1 MISPKTIDEIKS
13 RMDVVEVV
21 SDFVQ
26 LKKSG
31 SNYKALSPFTQEKTP
46 SFFVSPSKQ
55 IFKCFSTGKGGDAI
69 SFIMEVDGLSYIE
82 GLKYLAKKYNVELE
96 EEQTSDEDQQK
107 YNERESLFII
117 LNFAKDY
124 YKELLWE
131 NEEGQA
137 IGLSYFKERGF
148 TEETIKAFDLGYSLD
163 IWDGLIKATKDKQ
176 YNEDLLEKA
185 GLKIVKENRSY
196 DRFRGRVVFPIHNVT
211 GKVIAFGARILKKAE
226 NQPKYI
232 NSPETELYQKS
243 KVLYGISQAKQE
255 IRIEDNCYLV
265 EGYTDV
271 VSMYQNGVKNVV
283 ASSGTSLTEDQI
295 KLISRYTSNVTVLF
309 DGDKAGVKAS
319 LRGIDML
326 LEGDL
331 NVRAVSFPDGED
343 PDSYAQKMSTSAFQ
357 NFLKEESVDFIVF
370 KTDLLVKDTKND
382 PVRKA
387 ETIRDIVTSISKIPD
402 PIKRTVYIKECSD
415 LLDIDEAVLV
425 TEQNKIL
432 VREQRSSQ
440 TKAQQESVDEL
451 VSEALDKPTIAKL
464 ALEDAISVQERECI
478 RMLLNYADQQV
489 KDEEDNDELFISY
502 FLHELED
509 VAFETPVYQE
519 ILQHF
524 VVHLKEGQLV
534 NQQVLMRKVSED
546 AQKQMIDILADRYEI
561 SSLWHDKFKIIVP
574 KEVDSLKKS
583 AFTSVLRLKFRLVQK
598 MIKANMEK
606 LIEDKPDKNEE
617 DILRMHNEL
626 KKLEIS
632 IASELGNVTAR

>member
-1 MISPKTIDEIKS
+1 
-13 RMDVVEVV
+13 MDVVEVV

-55 IFKCFSTGKGGDAI
+55 IYKCFSTGKGGDAI
-69 SFIMEVDGLSYIE
+69 SFIMEVDGLSYVE
-82 GLKYLAKKYNVELE
+82 ALKYLAKKYNVEIE
-96 EEQTSDEDQQK
+96 EEQTSDEDQQR

-124 YKELLWE
+124 YRDLLWE
-131 NEEGQA
+131 NEDGKA

-148 TEETIKAFDLGYSLD
+148 TDETIKAFDLGYSLD
-163 IWDGLIKATKDKQ
+163 TWDGLIKATKEKQ
-176 YNEDLLEKA
+176 YNEELLEKA
-185 GLKIVKENRSY
+185 GLKIVKEDRSY
-196 DRFRGRVVFPIHNVT
+196 DRFRGRVIFPIHNVT

-243 KVLYGISQAKQE
+243 KILYGISQAKQE
-255 IRIEDNCYLV
+255 IRIADNCYLV

-271 VSMYQNGVKNVV
+271 ISMYQNGVKNVV

-309 DGDKAGVKAS
+309 DGDKAGIKAS

-326 LEGDL
+326 LAGDL
-331 NVRAVSFPDGED
+331 NVKAVSFPEGED
-343 PDSYAQKMSTSAFQ
+343 PDSYARQLSTSAFQ
-357 NFLKEESVDFIVF
+357 NYLKDEAVDFIVF
-370 KTDLLVKDTKND
+370 KANLLVGDAKHD
-382 PVRKA
+382 PVKKA
-387 ETIRDIVTSISKIPD
+387 ETIRDIVTSITKIPD

-415 LLDIDEAVLV
+415 LLDIDESVLV

-432 VREQRSSQ
+432 VREQRN
-440 TKAQQESVDEL
+440 AQFKDQQAAEQNVLPVPEEKITSGKVP
-451 VSEALDKPTIAKL
+451 LD
-464 ALEDAISVQERECI
+464 DAIAVQERECI

-489 KDEEDNDELFISY
+489 KDEEDNDELFVSY

-509 VAFETPVYQE
+509 VEFETPIYQE
-519 ILQHF
+519 ILTHF
-524 VVHLKEGQLV
+524 VDHLKEGRLV
-534 NQQVLMRKVSED
+534 DQQTLLSESSAE
-546 AQKQMIDILADRYEI
+546 AQKSIIDILADRYEI
-561 SSLWHDKFKIIVP
+561 SSWWHDKYKIIVP
-574 KEVDSLKKS
+574 KESDRLKQS

-598 MIKANMEK
+598 MIKANMDK
-606 LIEDKPDKNEE
+606 LTENSAEKNEE
-617 DILRMHNEL
+617 EILRMHNEL

>member
-1 MISPKTIDEIKS
+1 
-13 RMDVVEVV
+13 MDVVEVV
-21 SDFVQ
+21 SDFVH

-31 SNYKALSPFTQEKTP
+31 SSYKALSPFTQEKTP
-46 SFFVSPSKQ
+46 SFFVSPAKQ

-69 SFIMEVDGLSYIE
+69 SFIMEVDGLSYVE
-82 GLKYLAKKYNVELE
+82 ALKYLAKKYNVELE
-96 EEQTSDEDQQK
+96 EEQASDEDQQK

-124 YKELLWE
+124 YKDILWA

-163 IWDGLIKATKDKQ
+163 IWDGLINAAKEKQ
-176 YNEDLLEKA
+176 HNEDLLEKA

-196 DRFRGRVVFPIHNVT
+196 DRFRGRVIFPIHNVT

-243 KVLYGISQAKQE
+243 KILYGISQAKQE

-295 KLISRYTSNVTVLF
+295 KLISRYSSNVTVLF
-309 DGDKAGVKAS
+309 DGDKAGIKAS

-343 PDSYAQKMSTSAFQ
+343 PDSYAHKLNTSAFQ

-370 KTDLLVKDTKND
+370 KANLLVKDTKND
-382 PVRKA
+382 PVKKA
-387 ETIRDIVTSISKIPD
+387 ETIRDIVTSITKIPD
-402 PIKRTVYIKECSD
+402 PIKRTVYIKECSN
-415 LLDIDEAVLV
+415 LLNIDEAVLV

-432 VREQRSSQ
+432 VRDQRSAQ

-451 VSEALDKPTIAKL
+451 VSEQEKPASAKV
-464 ALEDAISVQERECI
+464 ALEDAIAVQERECI

-489 KDEEDNDELFISY
+489 KDEDDNDELFISY
-502 FLHELED
+502 FLNELED
-509 VAFETPVYQE
+509 VVFETPVYHE
-519 ILQHF
+519 ILEHF
-524 VVHLKEGQLV
+524 VSHLKEGRLV
-534 NQQVLMRKVSED
+534 DQQSLLSQVSKD
-546 AQKQMIDILADRYEI
+546 AQTLVIDILVDKYEI
-561 SSLWHDKFKIIVP
+561 SNGWLDKHKIIVP
-574 KEVDSLKKS
+574 QETDKLKINS
-583 AFTSVLRLKFRLVQK
+583 FYSVLRLKWRLVQK

-626 KKLEIS
+626 KKLEMS

>member
-96 EEQTSDEDQQK
+96 EELTSDEDQQK

-124 YKELLWE
+124 YKGLLWE

-464 ALEDAISVQERECI
+464 GLEDAISVQERECI

-534 NQQVLMRKVSED
+534 NQQVLMGKVSED

>member
-1 MISPKTIDEIKS
+1 MINPKTIDEIKS

-46 SFFVSPSKQ
+46 SFFVSPAKQ
-55 IFKCFSTGKGGDAI
+55 IFKCFSTSKGGDAI
-69 SFIMEVDGLSYIE
+69 SFIMEVDGLSYVE
-82 GLKYLAKKYNVELE
+82 ALKYLAKKYNVELE
-96 EEQTSDEDQQK
+96 EEQTSDEDQQRF
-107 YNERESLFII
+107 NERESLFII

-124 YKELLWE
+124 YKDLLWE

-185 GLKIVKENRSY
+185 GLKIVKDNRSY
-196 DRFRGRVVFPIHNVT
+196 DRFRGRVIFPIHNVT

-243 KVLYGISQAKQE
+243 KILYGISQAKQE

-309 DGDKAGVKAS
+309 DGDKAGIKAS

-343 PDSYAQKMSTSAFQ
+343 PDSYAQKMSTSSFQ
-357 NFLKEESVDFIVF
+357 NFLKEASVDFIVF
-370 KTDLLVKDTKND
+370 KANLLVKETKND
-382 PVRKA
+382 PVKKA

-432 VREQRSSQ
+432 VREQRNAH
-440 TKAQQESVDEL
+440 TKAQQESVDEIITD
-451 VSEALDKPTIAKL
+451 APDKATAAKL
-464 ALEDAISVQERECI
+464 AIEDAIAVQERECI

-489 KDEEDNDELFISY
+489 KDEDDNDELFISY
-502 FLHELED
+502 FLHELDD

-534 NQQVLMRKVSED
+534 NQQVLMGKVSEE

-598 MIKANMEK
+598 MIKANREK
-606 LIEDKPDKNEE
+606 LMEDKPDKNEE

>member
-1 MISPKTIDEIKS
+1 MMSPKTVEEIKS

-21 SDFVQ
+21 SDFVH

-31 SNYKALSPFTQEKTP
+31 SSYKALSPFTQEKTP
-46 SFFVSPSKQ
+46 SFFVSPAKQ

-69 SFIMEVDGLSYIE
+69 SFIMEVDGLSYVE
-82 GLKYLAKKYNVELE
+82 ALKYLAKKYNVEIE
-96 EEQTSDEDQQK
+96 EDETTDEDQAR

-124 YKELLWE
+124 YRDILWE
-131 NEEGQA
+131 HEEGQS

-148 TEETIKAFDLGYSLD
+148 TEETIKAFDLGYSLE
-163 IWDGLIKATKDKQ
+163 IWDGLINATKDKQ
-176 YNEDLLEKA
+176 YSEDLLEKA

-196 DRFRGRVVFPIHNVT
+196 DRFRGRVIFPIHNVT

-243 KVLYGISQAKQE
+243 KILYGIAQAKQE

-271 VSMYQNGVKNVV
+271 ISMYQNGIKNVV

-309 DGDKAGVKAS
+309 DGDKAGIKAS

-343 PDSYAQKMSTSAFQ
+343 PDSYAHKLSTSAFQ

-370 KTDLLVKDTKND
+370 KANLLVKETKND
-382 PVRKA
+382 PIKKA

-415 LLDIDEAVLV
+415 LLDIDESVLV

-432 VREQRSSQ
+432 VREQRN
-440 TKAQQESVDEL
+440 AQNKPAAPAPE
-451 VSEALDKPTIAKL
+451 EAINEPEGDIRSKKL
-464 ALEDAISVQERECI
+464 ILEDAIAVQERECI

-489 KDEEDNDELFISY
+489 KDEDDNDELFISY

-509 VAFETPVYQE
+509 VVFETPVYHE
-519 ILQHF
+519 ILGHF
-524 VVHLKEGQLV
+524 VSQLKEGRLID
-534 NQQVLMRKVSED
+534 QQSLLSMVSGE
-546 AQKQMIDILADRYEI
+546 AQTQIIDILVEKYEI
-561 SSLWHDKFKIIVP
+561 SNGWLDKHKIIVP
-574 KEVDSLKKS
+574 KETDKLKVNS
-583 AFTSVLRLKFRLVQK
+583 YHSVLRLKWRLVQK
-598 MIKANMEK
+598 MIKANMQK

-617 DILRMHNEL
+617 EILRMHNEL

-632 IASELGNVTAR
+632 IAQELGNVTAR

>member
-1 MISPKTIDEIKS
+1 MISPQTIEEIKS

-21 SDFVQ
+21 SDFVH

-31 SNYKALSPFTQEKTP
+31 SSYKALSPFTQEKTP
-46 SFFVSPSKQ
+46 SFFVSPAKQ

-69 SFIMEVDGLSYIE
+69 SFIMEVDGLSYVE
-82 GLKYLAKKYNVELE
+82 ALKYLAKKYNVELE

-124 YKELLWE
+124 YKDILW
-131 NEEGQA
+131 NHEEGQA

-163 IWDGLIKATKDKQ
+163 IWDGLINAAREKQ
-176 YNEDLLEKA
+176 HNEDLLEKA

-196 DRFRGRVVFPIHNVT
+196 DRFRGRVIFPIHNVT

-243 KVLYGISQAKQE
+243 KILYGISQAKQE

-309 DGDKAGVKAS
+309 DGDKAGIKAS

-343 PDSYAQKMSTSAFQ
+343 PDSYAQKLNTSAFQ

-370 KTDLLVKDTKND
+370 KANLLVKDTKND
-382 PVRKA
+382 PVKKA
-387 ETIRDIVTSISKIPD
+387 ETIRDIVTSITKIPD
-402 PIKRTVYIKECSD
+402 PIKRTVYIKECSN
-415 LLDIDEAVLV
+415 LLNIDEAVLV

-432 VREQRSSQ
+432 VRDQRSAQ

-451 VSEALDKPTIAKL
+451 VTEQEKPASAKV
-464 ALEDAISVQERECI
+464 ALEDAIAVQERECI

-489 KDEEDNDELFISY
+489 KDEDDNDELFISY
-502 FLHELED
+502 FLNELED
-509 VAFETPVYQE
+509 VVFETPVYHE
-519 ILQHF
+519 ILEHF
-524 VVHLKEGQLV
+524 VSHLKEGRLV
-534 NQQVLMRKVSED
+534 DQQSLLSQVSKD
-546 AQKQMIDILADRYEI
+546 AQTLVIDILVDKYEI
-561 SSLWHDKFKIIVP
+561 SNGWLDKHKIMVP
-574 KEVDSLKKS
+574 QETDKLKINS
-583 AFTSVLRLKFRLVQK
+583 FYSVLRLKWRLVQK

-606 LIEDKPDKNEE
+606 LIEDRPDKNEE

-626 KKLEIS
+626 KKLEMS

>member
-1 MISPKTIDEIKS
+1 
-13 RMDVVEVV
+13 MDVVEVV

-46 SFFVSPSKQ
+46 SFFVSPAKQ
-55 IFKCFSTGKGGDAI
+55 IFKCFSTSKGGDAI
-69 SFIMEVDGLSYIE
+69 SFIMEVDGLSYVE
-82 GLKYLAKKYNVELE
+82 ALKYLAKKYNVELE
-96 EEQTSDEDQQK
+96 EEQTSDEDQQR

-124 YKELLWE
+124 YKDLLWG

-163 IWDGLIKATKDKQ
+163 IWDGLIKATNEKQ
-176 YNEDLLEKA
+176 YNEELLEKA

-196 DRFRGRVVFPIHNVT
+196 DRFRGRVIFPIHNVT

-243 KVLYGISQAKQE
+243 KILYGISQAKQE

-309 DGDKAGVKAS
+309 DGDKAGIKAS

-343 PDSYAQKMSTSAFQ
+343 PDSYAQKMSTSSFQ

-370 KTDLLVKDTKND
+370 KANLLVKETKND
-382 PVRKA
+382 PVKKA

-432 VREQRSSQ
+432 VREQRNAH
-440 TKAQQESVDEL
+440 TKAQQESVDEIITDTP
-451 VSEALDKPTIAKL
+451 DKATAAKL
-464 ALEDAISVQERECI
+464 AIEDAIAVQERECI

-489 KDEEDNDELFISY
+489 KDEDDNDELFISY
-502 FLHELED
+502 FLHELDD

-534 NQQVLMRKVSED
+534 NQQVLMGKVSEE

-598 MIKANMEK
+598 MIKANREK
-606 LIEDKPDKNEE
+606 LMENKPDKNEE

>member
-1 MISPKTIDEIKS
+1 
-13 RMDVVEVV
+13 MDVVEVV

-46 SFFVSPSKQ
+46 SFFVSPAKQ
-55 IFKCFSTGKGGDAI
+55 IFKCFSTSKGGDAI
-69 SFIMEVDGLSYIE
+69 SFIMEVDGLSYVE
-82 GLKYLAKKYNVELE
+82 ALKYLAKKYNVELE
-96 EEQTSDEDQQK
+96 EEQTSDEDQQR

-124 YKELLWE
+124 YKDLLWE

-148 TEETIKAFDLGYSLD
+148 TEETIKVFDLGYSLD

-185 GLKIVKENRSY
+185 GLKIVKDNRSY
-196 DRFRGRVVFPIHNVT
+196 DRFRGRVIFPIHNVT

-243 KVLYGISQAKQE
+243 KILYGISQAKQE

-309 DGDKAGVKAS
+309 DGDKAGIKAS

-343 PDSYAQKMSTSAFQ
+343 PDSYAQKMSTSSFQ
-357 NFLKEESVDFIVF
+357 NFLKEASVDFIVF
-370 KTDLLVKDTKND
+370 KANLLVKETKND
-382 PVRKA
+382 PVKKA

-432 VREQRSSQ
+432 VREQRNAH
-440 TKAQQESVDEL
+440 TKAQQESVDEIITDTP
-451 VSEALDKPTIAKL
+451 DKSTAAKL
-464 ALEDAISVQERECI
+464 AIEDAIAVQERECI

-489 KDEEDNDELFISY
+489 KDEDDNDELFISY
-502 FLHELED
+502 FLHELDD

-534 NQQVLMRKVSED
+534 NQQVLMGKVSEE

-598 MIKANMEK
+598 MIKANREK
-606 LIEDKPDKNEE
+606 LMEDKPDKNEE